1 MQSKINKEVQFG
13 QSLNPVRNVA
23 TVSSIDNTSD
33 LQDVLTKINKLQK
46 LWDAGSMDYDL
57 IRYLSGMAKI
67 SRQGQIY
74 SVHPQRLY
82 ASPGWSDLRTFE
94 FNMLLTADTA
104 TNFNNIHLYIPIQIK
119 KTRTLLAIEMAI

>member
-23 TVSSIDNTSD
+23 KVSSIDNTSD
-33 LQDVLTKINKLQK
+33 LQDVLTKINKLKK
-46 LWDAGSMDYDL
+46 LWDAGSMDYDP

-94 FNMLLTADTA
+94 FNMLLTAYTA
-104 TNFNNIHLYIPIQIK
+104 TNFNNTFVY
-119 KTRTLLAIEMAI
+119 TCSN